1 MSEEQ
6 IARMKEIWAK
16 EDPESLVRGKLLQ
29 ENFRQ
34 KYEFTLEPSETDTKR
49 KALVAGRKSSMKLDC
64 CVEAPA
70 VPEIRTLE
78 PPPLFRR
85 LPTLDLTIYENR
97 EDEEDTPWVKTPYDE
112 EILRCRRAVNIIY
125 AQEDYDYFIEEMNGL
140 MKSRR
145 ERYRMLLEE
154 HEELSRERKAMV
166 EEVYEARKA
175 YIASTSP
182 GSVRGSRKSAKTK
195 SSKSKKV

>member
-1 MSEEQ
+1 M
-6 IARMKEIWAK
+6 MKEIWAK
-16 EDPESLVRGKLLQ
+16 EDPESLLRGKFLQ

-34 KYEFTLEPSETDTKR
+34 KYEFTLEHSAMDIKS
-49 KALVAGRKSSMKLDC
+49 KALVSGRKSSTKLEC
-64 CVEAPA
+64 CEEAPA
-70 VPEIRTLE
+70 ISEIRTLD
-78 PPPLFRR
+78 PPLPFRR

-97 EDEEDTPWVKTPYDE
+97 EEEEDTPWVKTPYDE

-145 ERYRMLLEE
+145 ERYRMLLKE
-154 HEELSRERKAMV
+154 HEELFREREAMV
-166 EEVYEARKA
+166 EEVYKARKA
-175 YIASTSP
+175 YIASTNP
-182 GSVRGSRKSAKTK
+182 GSIRGSKKSAKSK